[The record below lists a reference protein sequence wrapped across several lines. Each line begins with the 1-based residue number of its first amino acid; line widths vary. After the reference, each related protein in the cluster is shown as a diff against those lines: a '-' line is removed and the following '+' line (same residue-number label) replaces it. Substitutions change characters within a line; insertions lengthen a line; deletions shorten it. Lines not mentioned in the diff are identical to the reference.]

1 MGMSIVE
8 IENRA
13 ILCHALSTAKFTIH
27 LRDRL
32 RLEAAPEELVESF
45 RTGRELRDRL
55 PAFQDHVAGLEAT
68 DVDGLAGRDDDLLGH
83 VRANLG
89 GVCHH
94 RGRGHREPHEV
105 REPGLFELLRG
116 RGSYASQLFNRLDGL
131 DSYCHLV
138 TFLL

>member
-13 ILCHALSTAKFTIH
+13 ILCHALSTAKFTVH

-55 PAFQDHVAGLEAT
+55 LAFQDHIAGLEAT
-68 DVDGLAGRDDDLLGH
+68 DVDGLAGLDDDLLGY
-83 VRANLG
+83 VRANL
-89 GVCHH
+89 VVVVYHH
-94 RGRGHREPHEV
+94 WRCHRENLSFCV
-105 REPGLFELLRG
+105 
-116 RGSYASQLFNRLDGL
+116 
-131 DSYCHLV
+131 
-138 TFLL
+138 